1 MGESAVLPIK
11 IALSAVASGALA
23 VALAP
28 AAAAST
34 SVADWEMTDS
44 PGASTMADSS
54 GNGLDGSVG
63 STVKTGVHVP
73 GALGFGFRFPFAG
86 HTTLDPGRLVTVADD
101 SPSSN
106 ILNPG
111 TRDFAITWRMRTR
124 QPFGNI
130 IQKGQSATPGG
141 YFKIQAPNGIV
152 QCLFRGAG
160 GSRAVGSGQKLN
172 DGAWHTIT
180 CRRSSTGV
188 TMTVDGRAPRSSAG
202 PTGTIS
208 NRFPLSIGGKVS
220 CNQTTVSCDYYVGD
234 LDYVRIAN
242 G

>member
-1 MGESAVLPIK
+1 MLPIK

-34 SVADWEMTDS
+34 PVASWEMNDS
-44 PGASTMADSS
+44 AGASTMADSS
-54 GNGLDGSVG
+54 GNGLNGSVG
-63 STVKTGVHVP
+63 STVKTGVHVL
-73 GALGFGFRFPFAG
+73 GAVGFRFPFAG
-86 HTTLDPGRLVTVADD
+86 HSTLDPGRLVTVPLSASLN
-101 SPSSN
+101 SP
-106 ILNPG
+106 LNPG
-111 TRDFAITWRMRTR
+111 DSDFAITWRMRTM

-160 GSRAVGSGQKLN
+160 GSRAVGSGRKLN

-180 CRRSSTGV
+180 CERSSTGV
-188 TMTVDGRAPRSSAG
+188 TMTVDGGAPRSING

-234 LDYVRIAN
+234 LDYVRIAT